1 MRTHR
6 ILKALISAV
15 NCNQIFP
22 RLLIFRIYPKP
33 RDFYQQFI
41 FLWKHRR
48 VRRLEKNSK
57 LNCFAVFSLGH
68 GCNQNLLPL
77 ISFCFIFQAKN
88 VFLVVVAYFVYPWLT
103 PSTAVSR
110 YLSSLAAI
118 HSLAMAFCG
127 SPDPILQFG
136 MHPQSPWVILIEDLG
151 FVQGGRIRTS
161 RSISASPKKERQDDL
176 RQGTLAW
183 GLRFSLDPAPF
194 RKHL

>member
-88 VFLVVVAYFVYPWLT
+88 VFFCCCCLFCL
-103 PSTAVSR
+103 
-110 YLSSLAAI
+110 SLAHPFHSCVEIPFLISCNSFFSCGILWLPRPNTAI
-118 HSLAMAFCG
+118 W
-127 SPDPILQFG
+127 D
-136 MHPQSPWVILIEDLG
+136 
-151 FVQGGRIRTS
+151 
-161 RSISASPKKERQDDL
+161 ASPEPVSHIDRGSICQL
-176 RQGTLAW
+176 PY
-183 GLRFSLDPAPF
+183 SL
-194 RKHL
+194 